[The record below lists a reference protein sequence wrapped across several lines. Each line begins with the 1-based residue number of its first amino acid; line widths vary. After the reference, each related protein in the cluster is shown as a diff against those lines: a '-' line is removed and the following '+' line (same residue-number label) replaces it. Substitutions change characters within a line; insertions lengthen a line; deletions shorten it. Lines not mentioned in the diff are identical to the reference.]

1 MTESN
6 RADDAGAALEA
17 LHEIMAGPAEGPR
30 MQALLDRHGAAILAA
45 LETAAR
51 CAADPESDWVLV
63 PREPTKEMI
72 QASIWALDRWR
83 EKHGNVQGHVP
94 PGEKYQ
100 IRWRAMLAA
109 APAALPAPQTDKT
122 EK

>member
-1 MTESN
+1 MPEAEASP
-6 RADDAGAALEA
+6 RAPDGWQMVL
-17 LHEIMAGPAEGPR
+17 AEP
-30 MQALLDRHGAAILAA
+30 DR
-45 LETAAR
+45 
-51 CAADPESDWVLV
+51 D
-63 PREPTKEMI
+63 MI

-109 APAALPAPQTDKT
+109 SPVPPAEADRIAALDASWRATLAT
-122 EK
+122 ERAVHLNEVRLKDEYRTRALTAESELGKHQ